1 MAADLNAV
9 YTLLQKALSPEES
22 MRKSAEANLTALE
35 SLPGF
40 CSCLLEIIATR
51 DLDDQSDARWLAS
64 VYFKNSINRYW
75 RHRRDAPGIPDVEKP
90 YLRTKLLGLIR
101 EENQKVAVQLAVL
114 IAKIARID
122 YPREWQDLFPNL
134 LQNLQSSDVLTTL
147 RVYMVLYQ
155 ILKELST
162 MRLAAHQ
169 QNFHTITSQLFDF
182 TWQHWCADTQA
193 IVNEFSAFLSS
204 SDRFVSSTQT
214 LPMILERWLLC
225 VKVLGRMLV
234 FGFPSDL
241 NSVQEVPPVKQV
253 CPAILQTIKSF
264 LQYRAAFP
272 GTHQLHSFM
281 EKALLK
287 LMKVLVTVQN
297 HHPFSFSSELVLPPV
312 LNFACDQITE
322 QKWDT
327 DLFEPFLMRCMHCV
341 QQVLQCKAYR
351 PSKTGRV
358 LGEISL
364 TRDET
369 KAKLARQAEQ
379 LLSSL
384 LDKKRVLLLCE
395 TLLRRYLVYTSKDLE
410 DWAQD
415 PEGFHHEQ
423 SLVQYHDKLRPC
435 AEALYIGLFENHR
448 EVLTPYVVEVLQQVS
463 QDCPPPEPDAI
474 VQLSPALLTKE
485 AVYAGIGLAY
495 YDLHDYIDF
504 KLWYEGALVKE
515 LRNLHP
521 NNRLLRRRIAWLV
534 GQWVSK
540 IDKDLRRPIYVSLLR
555 LLGDGDL
562 AVQLAAC
569 HSLQTLIDDVHFY
582 EEEFVEF
589 VSPCLELLFV
599 FMKNAQELDSKL
611 QVFSLVTLI
620 IERLGEKVVPCTEKI
635 MIFLPQVWQNSEG
648 QSLLKIQV
656 VLALQRLVAALGSQ
670 SPCCYTLLV
679 PILQHVTDVNQ
690 PDELNILEDGLQLW
704 STTLRHAPVM
714 IPELLVFFPHLVSAL
729 ERSIDHLE
737 VSMGIVESYVLLGG
751 AEFLSRHGA
760 GVASIFKMVIGHVK
774 EKGTIRALS
783 VLDTLIQCFPVDA
796 PPLLEE
802 TLQSLFV
809 IVINGRDESD
819 AVRAMA
825 GAILARVLVQNS
837 NFFAHLS
844 EQPSLSLKL
853 QQSGVSLSASP
864 VVLFFDSWLE
874 KVDSLTTASKRKV
887 CGLALC
893 IWLTSREPLILDR
906 LEQILGVCTSI
917 LEDEKSGVATGS
929 GDYNWQNTEDGS
941 ESFRKQQIINSD
953 PVNNLSLA
961 PLLKEQLRTCASLH
975 GEAAFN
981 VALSRLHPR
990 LITQLQQL

>member
-101 EENQKVAVQLAVL
+101 EENQKACCCSARCVDRKDCSDRLSSRMVSRRALA
-114 IAKIARID
+114 K
-122 YPREWQDLFPNL
+122 QDLFPNL

-225 VKVLGRMLV
+225 
-234 FGFPSDL
+234 
-241 NSVQEVPPVKQV
+241 
-253 CPAILQTIKSF
+253 
-264 LQYRAAFP
+264 YRAAFP

-783 VLDTLIQCFPVDA
+783 VLDTLIQSVRSESGFGV
-796 PPLLEE
+796 
-802 TLQSLFV
+802 TLFCLCRQSLFV

-874 KVDSLTTASKRKV
+874 KV